1 MDKFRLRGGME
12 VEIRAIVPGDAARL
26 KAAHGRL
33 SPESKY
39 SRYLAPKPDLTSA
52 DTRYLVEID
61 GTDHVALVAISV
73 EDPELILGVAR
84 FVRLPEDP
92 RAAEFAI
99 VVGDPWQRQGLASKL
114 LERLADAAVERGIDR
129 FRATMLSDNVAAHR
143 LVERLA
149 GRLAP
154 ARNRGPIDEL
164 EVQTRDLA
172 AQSQLDL
179 GAQSQPDL
187 AA

>member
-1 MDKFRLRGGME
+1 MDTFRLHGGTE
-12 VEIRAIVPGDAARL
+12 VKIRAIGPGDAASL
-26 KAAHGRL
+26 KAAHKRL

-39 SRYLAPKPDLTSA
+39 SRFLAPKPNLTSA

-61 GTDHVALVAISV
+61 GTNHVALVAVSL
-73 EDPELILGVAR
+73 ENPDLILGVAR
-84 FVRLPEDP
+84 FVRLPQEP
-92 RAAEFAI
+92 RAAEFAV

-129 FRATMLSDNVAAHR
+129 FRATMLADNLAAHR

-149 GRLAP
+149 GPLAH
-154 ARNRGPIDEL
+154 ARHRGPIDEL
-164 EVQTRDLA
+164 EVHTRDIASTSLA
-172 AQSQLDL
+172 AR
-179 GAQSQPDL
+179 SQPDL